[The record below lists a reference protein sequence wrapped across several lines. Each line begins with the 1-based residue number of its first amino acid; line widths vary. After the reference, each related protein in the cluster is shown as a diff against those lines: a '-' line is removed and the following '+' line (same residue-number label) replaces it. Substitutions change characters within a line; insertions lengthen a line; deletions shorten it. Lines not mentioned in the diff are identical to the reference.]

1 MKEIRLLDGKWVLC
15 NGSIYDPFD
24 KRYIEGDLLL
34 EDGVI
39 TKIGKIS
46 KNSNIKK
53 IDCSGKIIT
62 SGFIDVHAHF
72 REPGR
77 EDKETLKSGSLSA
90 MSGGFTRVCVMPNTI
105 PPLDSPESIRFIKD
119 KSRDL
124 PIQIYPIGAITI
136 GQKGNELAEYGGM
149 VSEGAVALSDDGLP
163 VQNGQVLRLALEY
176 SSMYGVPIINHAED
190 VPLRND
196 GLMNES
202 SLSTKLGLDGNPDIS
217 ESVMVFRD
225 LEIAEY
231 VKGRIHIPHV
241 STAKSVEIIKNY
253 KSKGVNVTAEVTP
266 HHIGLTEKSLINFDT
281 NAKVAPPLRTENDC
295 LALIEGLRDGTITCI
310 ATDHAPHTIEEK
322 EKDFK
327 HAPCGMIGLESA
339 FALTYTTL
347 IKNDFTIENI
357 IGLFTSGPAS
367 VLGWKI
373 NPFEIG
379 QKAEIVVIDLD
390 SDWNFSKKDIFSK
403 SKNSPMLGMNFKSQ
417 IIKTICGKNIFEK
430 K

>member
-1 MKEIRLLDGKWVLC
+1 MKINKLPKKLNLKDVDILDPLKEKVFK
-15 NGSIYDPFD
+15 GSIL
-24 KRYIEGDLLL
+24 I
-34 EDGVI
+34 VN
-39 TKIGKIS
+39 GKIS
-46 KNSNIKK
+46 EVGKFEQPSDVKS
-53 IDCSGKIIT
+53 IDCNGLT
-62 SGFIDVHAHF
+62 LTHGFCDLHAHF
-72 REPGR
+72 REPGG
-77 EDKETLKSGSLSA
+77 EDKETLMSGSRAALA
-90 MSGGFTRVCVMPNTI
+90 GGFTRVCVMPNTS
-105 PPLDSPESIRFIKD
+105 PPIDSPESISFIIQNSKD
-119 KSRDL
+119 C
-124 PIQIYPIGAITI
+124 PIHIHPIGAVTR
-136 GQKGNELAEYGGM
+136 GQKGKEITEMGLMYQAG
-149 VSEGAVALSDDGLP
+149 SVAFSDDGLP
-163 VQNGQVLRLALEY
+163 IQNGLVMRKALEY
-176 SSMYGVPIINHAED
+176 SKMIDVPIINHAED

-390 SDWNFSKKDIFSK
+390 ADWNFSKKDIFLK